1 MSYRRRDHI
10 PFPYKVL
17 AALDI
22 GTDYIN
28 SIKNSIEKRIE
39 ETYGDIE
46 NLTDDMRK
54 DIEHIIEVETSKVE
68 SVKKNYKAVDEI
80 KQYYLDLDDTK

>member
-1 MSYRRRDHI
+1 MSRRNI

-22 GTDYIN
+22 GREHLD
-28 SIKNSIEKRIE
+28 SIRESIDKRIK

-46 NLTDDMRK
+46 EITDDMRK
-54 DIEHIIEVETSKVE
+54 DIEHIIEVETSKIE
-68 SVKKNYKAVDEI
+68 SVKNNYKATNEI
-80 KQYYLDLDDTK
+80 KQYYLDLDNTK